1 MPVTMTMH
9 NCEDTADD
17 GVGDVDSNGDA
28 DPDVMVIETLIVM
41 VMLRMTVMR
50 VDCDSV
56 LSAKVVIPRLVM
68 GSTVWTMKMAMTI
81 EMMMSMVMLMR
92 MMMMMMMMR
101 KMMEKVAEQK
111 SIITL
116 IEKVLLPTIHI
127 SQC

>member
-1 MPVTMTMH
+1 MSIAH
-9 NCEDTADD
+9 ASDD
-17 GVGDVDSNGDA
+17 DDA
-28 DPDVMVIETLIVM
+28 QLW
-41 VMLRMTVMR
+41 
-50 VDCDSV
+50 VDCDSA

-68 GSTVWTMKMAMTI
+68 GSTVWTMKMTMTI